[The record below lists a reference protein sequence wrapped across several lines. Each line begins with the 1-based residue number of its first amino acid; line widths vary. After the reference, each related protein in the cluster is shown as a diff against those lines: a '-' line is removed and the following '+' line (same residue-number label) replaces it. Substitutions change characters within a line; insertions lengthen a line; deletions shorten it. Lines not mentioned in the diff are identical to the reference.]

1 MQVLPSGPAQEAAS
15 AVLHISL
22 TQREGE
28 SVEQYTNLH
37 SDFLLVEAPSTHKL
51 INSADDLR
59 LTEGPTLNRS
69 LLALKEVR
77 RSSFAPHGIR
87 ACVDESYTR
96 SKQNTCTF
104 NAPLPESAISRIQL
118 NLAR

>member
-96 SKQNTCTF
+96 SKQ
-104 NAPLPESAISRIQL
+104 
-118 NLAR
+118 